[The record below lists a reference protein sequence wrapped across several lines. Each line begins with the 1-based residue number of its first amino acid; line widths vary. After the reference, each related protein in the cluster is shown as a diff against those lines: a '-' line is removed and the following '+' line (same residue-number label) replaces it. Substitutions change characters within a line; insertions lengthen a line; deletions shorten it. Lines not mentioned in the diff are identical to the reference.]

1 MADKMKTNRRTIQQ
15 QIQVAI
21 IAISILSMLILG
33 VSIFALTTNNIVEN
47 YQQDFYYSLQTSDN
61 IVELQLDS
69 IIEEMRNLLLK
80 DSYMNALSQAGEEP
94 GSYFS
99 SKETRTLEKSVNEL
113 TLQQASVQ
121 EVLSVSL
128 NGKLYIHSKKSDLS
142 QYTSFY
148 KDGEIL
154 KQAWIKE
161 ARDADGKEI
170 ILGSNA
176 LTGKNDTLSIV
187 KYLRGSRED
196 SGVGYLIVNVS
207 KNIFKMAFEN
217 RGNYKTNCFM
227 VIDENTDDPLIYF
240 QGDDSY
246 KEEIY
251 KAYVS
256 ALSVTSQTP
265 YIFSARESF
274 VNGWTLVSG
283 IKASELNAQKV
294 NVGILIGVMILLLFG
309 IGMFVAHMIAMK
321 IYMPLKKL
329 ERTMQSVE
337 EGTRNITEEFDDSE
351 IGLLGQKFKEM
362 VNNNLVLRERLLYAK
377 IRQREQEL
385 HLLQEQI
392 NPHFLYNALDALYCM
407 AIVHEEDEIAT
418 MVAAL
423 SDNFKLSL
431 NKGSNLIMVK
441 DEIQHIRSYIT
452 IQNMRYKDRFH
463 LKIQV
468 DEDLMEKKILKLLL
482 TPFVENAVYHGL
494 ETKMGDGNIW
504 ITGQVNENRIIFTII
519 DDGVGID
526 DMSKLD
532 KGFYEKWK
540 QYEHDFNFPLFNN
553 IEEMKTKE
561 EVDEYVYLILQ
572 RIFEKISVRKIGSS
586 HRVITHILD
595 YINQNYSQDFGLNE
609 MAEMVHMNHAYLSI
623 LFKDEVGISFV
634 RYLTQI
640 RMAHAK
646 ELLLKGAKV
655 QEVSEAVGYN
665 NYRYFCNIFKK
676 EEGVTPMQFKGGV
689 RKSKEN

>member
-80 DSYMNALSQAGEEP
+80 DSYMNVLSQAGEEP

-532 KGFYEKWK
+532 KGYGI
-540 QYEHDFNFPLFNN
+540 NN
-553 IEEMKTKE
+553 VRERIKLYYGENS
-561 EVDEYVYLILQ
+561 EVTITSEPGKGTRVKIILA
-572 RIFEKISVRKIGSS
+572 E
-586 HRVITHILD
+586 
-595 YINQNYSQDFGLNE
+595 NE
-609 MAEMVHMNHAYLSI
+609 MRI
-623 LFKDEVGISFV
+623 
-634 RYLTQI
+634 
-640 RMAHAK
+640 
-646 ELLLKGAKV
+646 
-655 QEVSEAVGYN
+655 
-665 NYRYFCNIFKK
+665 
-676 EEGVTPMQFKGGV
+676 
-689 RKSKEN
+689 

>member
-1 MADKMKTNRRTIQQ
+1 MKTNRRTIQQ

-418 MVAAL
+418 
-423 SDNFKLSL
+423 
-431 NKGSNLIMVK
+431 
-441 DEIQHIRSYIT
+441 IQHIRSYIT

-532 KGFYEKWK
+532 KGYGI
-540 QYEHDFNFPLFNN
+540 NN
-553 IEEMKTKE
+553 VRERIKLYYGENS
-561 EVDEYVYLILQ
+561 EVTITSEPGKGTRVKIILA
-572 RIFEKISVRKIGSS
+572 E
-586 HRVITHILD
+586 
-595 YINQNYSQDFGLNE
+595 NE
-609 MAEMVHMNHAYLSI
+609 MRI
-623 LFKDEVGISFV
+623 
-634 RYLTQI
+634 
-640 RMAHAK
+640 
-646 ELLLKGAKV
+646 
-655 QEVSEAVGYN
+655 
-665 NYRYFCNIFKK
+665 
-676 EEGVTPMQFKGGV
+676 
-689 RKSKEN
+689 